1 MEAVSRPYR
10 WKEVNIKGAECSS
23 GEKCRSG
30 VEKGRVVVADAS
42 EAAFLLE
49 G

>member
-10 WKEVNIKGAECSS
+10 WKEVNIKGAEW
-23 GEKCRSG
+23 SG